1 MINTV
6 RATVLSIAN
15 KNNYGYITPSD
26 FNLYA
31 KQAQLD
37 IFEDYFYQYNSWIIK
52 QNARVSGSEY
62 ADILKGLVEVIDSFT
77 ETRGLTTSGINLYNL
92 PENYYLINK
101 ISYYPNAVFS
111 STTTAAGA
119 NTLTDTNA
127 TFTTTGT
134 VLPGQFVTNTSLTSV
149 SAGFGAYIVSV
160 DSETQLTL
168 SENPFGS
175 AATVGNS
182 YTIVTTTGIREV
194 ERVSQNKIFYL
205 NSSSLTSPN
214 ISYPAYVLGGA
225 NNLITGNTIT
235 VYPDTIIGAGKIL
248 SQYIRYPLDP
258 NWTYSSLTG
267 GEPVFD
273 EGAADYQD
281 FELPDSDEPN
291 LVNKILQYAG
301 VSIRDKD
308 IAVFGN
314 IQEQEDNQ
322 QQS

>member
-62 ADILKGLVEVIDSFT
+62 ADILKGLVEVIDSFS
-77 ETRGLTTSGINLYNL
+77 ETRGLTTPGINLYNL

-101 ISYYPNAVFS
+101 INYYPNAIFS
-111 STTTAAGA
+111 STTTAGGV
-119 NTLTDTNA
+119 NTLTDANA
-127 TFTTTGT
+127 TFVATGT
-134 VLPGQFVTNTSLTSV
+134 VLPGQFVTNTTLTSV
-149 SAGFGAYIVSV
+149 SSGFGAYVVSV

-168 SENPFGS
+168 SNNPFGS

-182 YTIVTTTGIREV
+182 YTIVSTTGIKEI

-205 NSSSLTSPN
+205 NSSPLTSPN
-214 ISYPAYVLGGA
+214 ITYPAYVLGGG
-225 NNLITGNTIT
+225 NSVSTGNTIT
-235 VYPDTIIGAGKIL
+235 VYPDTIIGSGKVL

-258 NWTYSSLTG
+258 NWTYSSLAG

-301 VSIRDKD
+301 VSIREND

-314 IQEQEDNQ
+314 MQEQEDNQ

>member
-62 ADILKGLVEVIDSFT
+62 ADILKGLVEVIDSFS

-101 ISYYPNAVFS
+101 INYYPNSVFS

-119 NTLTDTNA
+119 NTLIDTNA
-127 TFTTTGT
+127 TFTTTGM

-182 YTIVTTTGIREV
+182 YTIVTTAGIREV

-225 NNLITGNTIT
+225 NNLLTGNTIT
-235 VYPDTIIGAGKIL
+235 VYPETIIGAGKVL

-301 VSIRDKD
+301 VSIREND

>member
-62 ADILKGLVEVIDSFT
+62 ADILKGLVEVIDSFS

-101 ISYYPNAVFS
+101 INYYPNAVFS

-182 YTIVTTTGIREV
+182 YTIVTTAGIREV

-225 NNLITGNTIT
+225 NNLLTGNTIT
-235 VYPDTIIGAGKIL
+235 VYPETIIGAGKVL

-258 NWTYSSLTG
+258 NWSYSSLTG

-301 VSIRDKD
+301 VSIREND

>member
-1 MINTV
+1 
-6 RATVLSIAN
+6 LSIAN

-62 ADILKGLVEVIDSFT
+62 ADILKGLVEVIDSFS

-101 ISYYPNAVFS
+101 INYYPNAVFS

-225 NNLITGNTIT
+225 NNLLTGNTIT
-235 VYPDTIIGAGKIL
+235 VYPETIIGAGKIL

>member
-62 ADILKGLVEVIDSFT
+62 ADILKGLVEVIDSFS

-101 ISYYPNAVFS
+101 INYYPNAVFS

-182 YTIVTTTGIREV
+182 YTIVTTAGIREV

-225 NNLITGNTIT
+225 NNLLTGNTIT
-235 VYPDTIIGAGKIL
+235 VYPETIIGAGKVL

-301 VSIRDKD
+301 VSIREND

>member
-1 MINTV
+1 M
-6 RATVLSIAN
+6 SIAN

-62 ADILKGLVEVIDSFT
+62 ADILKGLVEVIDSFS
-77 ETRGLTTSGINLYNL
+77 ETRGLTTAGINLYNL

-101 ISYYPNAVFS
+101 INYYPNAVFS

-182 YTIVTTTGIREV
+182 YTIVTTAGIREV

-225 NNLITGNTIT
+225 NNLLTGNTIT
-235 VYPDTIIGAGKIL
+235 VYPETIIGAGKVL

-258 NWTYSSLTG
+258 NWSYSSLTG

-301 VSIRDKD
+301 VSIREND

>member
-1 MINTV
+1 MI
-6 RATVLSIAN
+6 
-15 KNNYGYITPSD
+15 
-26 FNLYA
+26 F
-31 KQAQLD
+31 
-37 IFEDYFYQYNSWIIK
+37 FE
-52 QNARVSGSEY
+52 
-62 ADILKGLVEVIDSFT
+62 ID
-77 ETRGLTTSGINLYNL
+77 L
-92 PENYYLINK
+92 P
-101 ISYYPNAVFS
+101 
-111 STTTAAGA
+111 
-119 NTLTDTNA
+119 
-127 TFTTTGT
+127 
-134 VLPGQFVTNTSLTSV
+134 
-149 SAGFGAYIVSV
+149 
-160 DSETQLTL
+160 
-168 SENPFGS
+168 
-175 AATVGNS
+175 
-182 YTIVTTTGIREV
+182 
-194 ERVSQNKIFYL
+194 
-205 NSSSLTSPN
+205 SLTSPN

-225 NNLITGNTIT
+225 NNLLTGNTIT
-235 VYPDTIIGAGKIL
+235 VYPETIIGAGKIL

>member
-1 MINTV
+1 M
-6 RATVLSIAN
+6 SIAN

-62 ADILKGLVEVIDSFT
+62 ADILKGLVEVIDSFS

-101 ISYYPNAVFS
+101 INYYPNAVFS

-182 YTIVTTTGIREV
+182 YTIVTTAGIREV

-225 NNLITGNTIT
+225 NNLLTGNTIT
-235 VYPDTIIGAGKIL
+235 VYPETIIGAGKIL

-301 VSIRDKD
+301 VSIREND

>member
-62 ADILKGLVEVIDSFT
+62 ADILKGLVEVIDSFS

-101 ISYYPNAVFS
+101 INYYPNAVFS

-225 NNLITGNTIT
+225 NNLLTGNTIT
-235 VYPDTIIGAGKIL
+235 VYPETIIGAGKIL

>member
-62 ADILKGLVEVIDSFT
+62 ADILKGLVEVIDSFS

-101 ISYYPNAVFS
+101 INYYPNSVFS

-182 YTIVTTTGIREV
+182 YTIVTTAGIREV

-225 NNLITGNTIT
+225 NNLLTGNTIT
-235 VYPDTIIGAGKIL
+235 VYPETIIGAGKVL

-258 NWTYSSLTG
+258 NWSYSSLTG

-301 VSIRDKD
+301 VSIREND

>member
-62 ADILKGLVEVIDSFT
+62 ADILKGLVEVIDSFS
-77 ETRGLTTSGINLYNL
+77 ETRGLTTAGINLYNL

-101 ISYYPNAVFS
+101 INYYPNAVFS

-182 YTIVTTTGIREV
+182 YTIVTTAGIREV

-214 ISYPAYVLGGA
+214 ISYPAYVLGGL
-225 NNLITGNTIT
+225 NNLLTGNTIT
-235 VYPDTIIGAGKIL
+235 VYPETIIGAGKVL

-258 NWTYSSLTG
+258 NWSYSSLTG

-301 VSIRDKD
+301 VSIREND

>member
-1 MINTV
+1 M
-6 RATVLSIAN
+6 SIAN

-62 ADILKGLVEVIDSFT
+62 ADILKGLVEVIDSFS

-101 ISYYPNAVFS
+101 INYYPNAVFS

-182 YTIVTTTGIREV
+182 YTIVTTAGIREV

-225 NNLITGNTIT
+225 NNLLTGNTIT
-235 VYPDTIIGAGKIL
+235 VYPETIIGAGKVL

-258 NWTYSSLTG
+258 NWSYSSLTG

-301 VSIRDKD
+301 VSIREND

>member
-1 MINTV
+1 M
-6 RATVLSIAN
+6 SIAN

-62 ADILKGLVEVIDSFT
+62 ADILKGLVEVIDSFS

-101 ISYYPNAVFS
+101 INYYPNAVFS

-182 YTIVTTTGIREV
+182 YTIVTTAGIREV

-225 NNLITGNTIT
+225 NNLLTGNTIT
-235 VYPDTIIGAGKIL
+235 VYPETIIGAGKVL

-301 VSIRDKD
+301 VSIREND

>member
-1 MINTV
+1 
-6 RATVLSIAN
+6 LSIAN

-62 ADILKGLVEVIDSFT
+62 ADILKGLVEVIDSFS

-101 ISYYPNAVFS
+101 INYYPNAVFS

>member
-62 ADILKGLVEVIDSFT
+62 ADILKGLVEVIDSFS
-77 ETRGLTTSGINLYNL
+77 ETRGLTTPGINLYNL

-101 ISYYPNAVFS
+101 INYYPNAVFS

-182 YTIVTTTGIREV
+182 YTIVTTAGIREV

-225 NNLITGNTIT
+225 NNLLTGNTIT
-235 VYPDTIIGAGKIL
+235 VYPETIIGAGKVL

-258 NWTYSSLTG
+258 NWSYSSLTG

-301 VSIRDKD
+301 VSIREND

>member
-62 ADILKGLVEVIDSFT
+62 ADILKGLVEVIDSFS

-101 ISYYPNAVFS
+101 INYYPNAVFS

-168 SENPFGS
+168 SDNPFGS

-225 NNLITGNTIT
+225 NNLLTGNTIT
-235 VYPDTIIGAGKIL
+235 VYPETIIGAGKIL